1 MAQSYSFC
9 NNTNSNSDE
18 DCGNLIMMT
27 LKESFFLI
35 DNDGNDDDDNDDDD
49 NDDDNDDDDGD
60 DNVFDQES
68 PLPPLSVRLLQ
79 FHPSLQDQGTI
90 TIVVSHLHHQN

>member
-1 MAQSYSFC
+1 
-9 NNTNSNSDE
+9 
-18 DCGNLIMMT
+18 MMT

-35 DNDGNDDDDNDDDD
+35 DNDGNDDDGNDDDD
-49 NDDDNDDDDGD
+49 DDK
-60 DNVFDQES
+60 VFHQEC

-90 TIVVSHLHHQN
+90 TIVVSHPHHQY